1 MFALVHCTC
10 DGVMG
15 EGLDVRQVVVGTVF
29 LKPLAHVLLSPQHH
43 GFGQTG
49 QSGTCVV
56 NGEGFSWTQL
66 ENSRGTNTSRVNH
79 RLPTRANVFFYGN
92 LKGVVK
98 PCRLEY
104 LINVVK

>member
-1 MFALVHCTC
+1 MLAHVRSTC

-15 EGLDVRQVVVGTVF
+15 EGLDVGQVVVGTVF
-29 LKPLAHVLLSPQHH
+29 FKPLAHVLLSPQHH

-66 ENSRGTNTSRVNH
+66 ENNGGTNTSSVNN
-79 RLPTRANVFFYGN
+79 RLPTSASVFFY
-92 LKGVVK
+92 
-98 PCRLEY
+98 
-104 LINVVK
+104 